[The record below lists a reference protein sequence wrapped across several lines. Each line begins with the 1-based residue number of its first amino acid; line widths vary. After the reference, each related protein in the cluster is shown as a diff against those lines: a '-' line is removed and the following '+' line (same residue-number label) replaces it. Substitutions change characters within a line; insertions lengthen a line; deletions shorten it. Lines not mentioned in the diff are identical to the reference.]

1 MTIVTDSLQY
11 AQLLA
16 QTLVE
21 QVRSACGFFVS
32 APLRETVDRL
42 LEERRPIA
50 LDNSGEES
58 ESGSSSSRSNRSGSL
73 CVEIWRGEP
82 GAECGHV
89 EDASS
94 YFDRMWNK
102 GKKKKRWIL
111 FLRPVSTEDI

>member
-16 QTLVE
+16 QTLVD

-50 LDNSGEES
+50 LDNSGEDS
-58 ESGSSSSRSNRSGSL
+58 ESGSNRSNRSGSL

-82 GAECGHV
+82 GAECGHTGF
-89 EDASS
+89 SW
-94 YFDRMWNK
+94 YPQ
-102 GKKKKRWIL
+102 GGY
-111 FLRPVSTEDI
+111 